1 MISVCEPKTP
11 ELKLVDGEPGP
22 GTGTCSRERASYEM
36 AWGIVSLYHAAICIP
51 PGPGAVSVHSV
62 SIIKNVPAV
71 KYLHLPGPGHTRLW
85 LTLSFPRPGRMCHDV
100 SRLGWADNGGREHI
114 NMWEYGHNIHNT
126 TWSGLSTSTQGG
138 NRHIWS
144 WSLKTDR
151 HLALWIVVI
160 SSKCDNTKRFNVTS
174 LKASFD
180 AGHAPGAW

>member
-1 MISVCEPKTP
+1 MGHCIIVSCGYLHSSGARCSQCTLGVHHQKCPRSQIFAFARAWAHTAWAVADP
-11 ELKLVDGEPGP
+11 EFPPAPGP
-22 GTGTCSRERASYEM
+22 CVMMSADEDGQITGGGSILTC
-36 AWGIVSLYHAAICIP
+36 G
-51 PGPGAVSVHSV
+51 
-62 SIIKNVPAV
+62 
-71 KYLHLPGPGHTRLW
+71 
-85 LTLSFPRPGRMCHDV
+85 
-100 SRLGWADNGGREHI
+100 
-114 NMWEYGHNIHNT
+114 NMVT
-126 TWSGLSTSTQGG
+126 TFTTQPKSGLSTSTSTQGG

>member
-1 MISVCEPKTP
+1 MCEPKTP

-71 KYLHLPGPGHTRLW
+71 KYLHLPGPGHTRPGLW
-85 LTLSFPRPGRMCHDV
+85 LTLSFPRPGPRVMM
-100 SRLGWADNGGREHI
+100 SADEDGQITGGGSTSTCGI
-114 NMWEYGHNIHNT
+114 MVT
-126 TWSGLSTSTQGG
+126 TFTTQPKSGLSTQGG